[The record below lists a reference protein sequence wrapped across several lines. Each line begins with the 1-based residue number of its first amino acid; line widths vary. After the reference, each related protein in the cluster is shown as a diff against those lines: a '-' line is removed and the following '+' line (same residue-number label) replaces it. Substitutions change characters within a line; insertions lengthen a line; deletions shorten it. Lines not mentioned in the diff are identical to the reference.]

1 MGRRSSSAIARV
13 PRTRVLSCGLIGAC
27 SRRGA
32 CARSGPQP
40 GLERKE
46 PHSRQPVSFHPLRQ
60 AGRPEWAE
68 VERLGKSV
76 LVAAA
81 KGDDREAAAAFMSY
95 WLGRWRWSPERFKSA
110 IAATIPKIALGII
123 ANAPT
128 TLKVCAE
135 VTAPVLLIKRSK
147 TPRSREAR
155 PRARRRC
162 GRYSGRDTSKCQGRD
177 AKRGRA
183 YESVHPSGGAQSP
196 DLRSSREPAVTRS
209 GSGRTGAPSSSG
221 SSAAS
226 RANSS
231 SSSLA

>member
-13 PRTRVLSCGLIGAC
+13 PRTRVPSIRCGLIGAC

-110 IAATIPKIALGII
+110 IAATIPKVALGII

-135 VTAPVLLIKRSK
+135 VTAPCLIRD
-147 TPRSREAR
+147 PASREAR

-162 GRYSGRDTSKCQGRD
+162 GRYSGRDTSKCQGRG

-183 YESVHPSGGAQSP
+183 YRVRSP
-196 DLRSSREPAVTRS
+196 IP
-209 GSGRTGAPSSSG
+209 PSSI
-221 SSAAS
+221 A
-226 RANSS
+226 
-231 SSSLA
+231 